1 MNKWQTITISII
13 TALSLA
19 WANDL
24 ANIYH
29 KLTIEQKN
37 VLQSAYNYGKEY
49 NLGYS
54 MAAIAW
60 QESFVGNLIVPI
72 NLQDPSAGIWHKN
85 VYIALAESSS
95 MGNTGLS
102 LNMMA
107 DRLIDDTEFAA
118 SLAIADLEH
127 WKVLRNGRWL
137 DIWASYNAGRYYSSE
152 KGQKYAY
159 SIRDKIKILKRNILK
174 E

>member
-1 MNKWQTITISII
+1 MKKWVTIIIGMI

-19 WANDL
+19 EARDPANVYL
-24 ANIYH
+24 
-29 KLTIEQKN
+29 KLTAEQKEI
-37 VLQSAYNYGKEY
+37 LHKAYNYGKEY
-49 NLGYS
+49 NLGYT

-60 QESFVGNLIVPI
+60 QESFVGNLIIPI

-85 VYIALAESSS
+85 VYIALAESPN
-95 MGNTGLS
+95 MENNGLS

-107 DRLIDDTEFAA
+107 DKLIEDIEFAA

-137 DIWASYNAGRYYSSE
+137 DIWASYNAGRYYSSA

-159 SIRDKIKILKRNILK
+159 SIRDKIQVLKRNIPK
-174 E
+174 